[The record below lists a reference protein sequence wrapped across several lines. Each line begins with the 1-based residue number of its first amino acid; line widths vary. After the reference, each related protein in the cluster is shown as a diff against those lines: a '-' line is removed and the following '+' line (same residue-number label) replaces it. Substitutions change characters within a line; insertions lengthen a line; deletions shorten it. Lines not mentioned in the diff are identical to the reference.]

1 MFIISSNEE
10 RGIHSVLESAGIKD
24 CFEAV
29 YGYNTHK
36 SKIFKFEMIRDK
48 FNVVLEDAVF
58 ITDTLGDVKEA
69 KKLNIK
75 TIAETFGFHNRE
87 RLEQGDP
94 YIIVDTWDEI
104 EEEIQKLG

>member
-1 MFIISSNEE
+1 
-10 RGIHSVLESAGIKD
+10 
-24 CFEAV
+24 
-29 YGYNTHK
+29 
-36 SKIFKFEMIRDK
+36 MIRDK